1 MAKSHPANLKP
12 ATALAHPNIAFIKY
26 WGNRDDALRLP
37 LTGSISMNLSGLE
50 TITTVVPDR
59 RLKADRL
66 TLGGVSQTGAAFERV
81 SRFLDQVRRLA
92 NSVVFARVTSAN
104 NFPAGAGIASSA
116 SAFAALAL
124 AASKAYA
131 LDLPEASLSSLARLG
146 SGSASRSIPDGFVEW
161 KPGETHAESYAWSI
175 APPEHWELVD
185 LIVILDQTHKITG
198 SSDGHKLA
206 HTSPLNAERIAAV
219 PGRLDVCR
227 QAILQCDFQA
237 LAEVTEADSEH
248 MHAVMRTSTPSLI
261 YQTKLT
267 LDILAQVKSWRD
279 QGCAVCATVD
289 AGPNVHVIAEKKDAQ
304 KALSRLRQ
312 IEGVLDVLVSAPSPG
327 ARLI

>member
-1 MAKSHPANLKP
+1 MVKFHSDDLKS

-37 LTGSISMNLSGLE
+37 LTGSLSMNLSGLE
-50 TITTVVPDR
+50 TITTVAPDQ
-59 RLKADRL
+59 RLKKDCL

-81 SRFLDQVRRLA
+81 SRFLDHVRRLA
-92 NSVVFARVTSAN
+92 KNAIFAHVTSAN

-131 LDLPEASLSSLARLG
+131 LDLPEASLSALARLG

-161 KPGETHAESYAWSI
+161 KPGKAHAESYAWSI
-175 APPEHWELVD
+175 ASPEHWELVD
-185 LIVILDQTHKITG
+185 LIVILDQAHKITG

-219 PGRLDVCR
+219 PARLDVCR
-227 QAILQCDFQA
+227 QAILKRDFQA
-237 LAEVTEADSEH
+237 FAEVTEADSEH

-261 YQTKLT
+261 YQTALT
-267 LDILAQVKSWRD
+267 RDILAQVKNWRA
-279 QGCAVCATVD
+279 QGRAVCATVD
-289 AGPNVHVIAEKKDAQ
+289 AGPNVHVIAEKKDSQ
-304 KALSRLRQ
+304 KALAELRQ
-312 IEGVLDVLVSAPSPG
+312 IKGVLDVLASTPSCG